1 MSSDEDPVQ
10 PTNKYVYVY
19 IHICLCVYIYMCVCV
34 CVCVYIYIYIYVK
47 GRVPLHQQFLY
58 ICGSTSADLTNYEA
72 YSIAVFTTEK
82 NLC

>member
-10 PTNKYVYVY
+10 PTNKYV
-19 IHICLCVYIYMCVCV
+19 CVYIYIYVCVCVYMCVCV
-34 CVCVYIYIYIYVK
+34 CVYIK

-72 YSIAVFTTEK
+72 YSIAVFTIEK
-82 NLC
+82 NLYK